1 MEESQFQQSASE
13 HFETLVVADEA
24 TRGRCRVDNT
34 RFRELLA
41 LASRHLV
48 EARCV
53 IEQQEKLISELLN
66 QGADTSEAQA
76 LLEKLR
82 ASAEAM
88 AEHERSIE
96 RQIRAFEGNTD
107 RLD

>member
-1 MEESQFQQSASE
+1 M
-13 HFETLVVADEA
+13 HD
-24 TRGRCRVDNT
+24 R
-34 RFRELLA
+34 RFGELLA

-48 EARCV
+48 EARRV
-53 IEQQEKLISELLN
+53 IKQQEKLVRELMK
-66 QGADTSEAQA
+66 QGADTNAAQA

-96 RQIRAFEGNTD
+96 RQIRAFEEGENTD
-107 RLD
+107 GS

>member
-1 MEESQFQQSASE
+1 
-13 HFETLVVADEA
+13 L
-24 TRGRCRVDNT
+24 DNE
-34 RFRELLA
+34 RFGELLA

-48 EARCV
+48 EARRV

-76 LLEKLR
+76 LLEKVR
-82 ASAEAM
+82 ASADAI

-96 RQIRAFEGNTD
+96 RQIRAFEEKPD
-107 RLD
+107 QLE

>member
-1 MEESQFQQSASE
+1 
-13 HFETLVVADEA
+13 
-24 TRGRCRVDNT
+24 
-34 RFRELLA
+34 
-41 LASRHLV
+41 
-48 EARCV
+48 
-53 IEQQEKLISELLN
+53 LN

-96 RQIRAFEGNTD
+96 QQIRAFEKE
-107 RLD
+107 